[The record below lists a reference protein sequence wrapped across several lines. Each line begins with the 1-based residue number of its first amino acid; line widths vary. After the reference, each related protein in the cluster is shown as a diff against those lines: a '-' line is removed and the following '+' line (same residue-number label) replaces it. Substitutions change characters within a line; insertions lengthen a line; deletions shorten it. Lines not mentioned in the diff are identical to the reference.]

1 MMYQLIESNGKEIKE
16 VWKDYNIIW
25 RPIPQKE
32 FELFNATIKIDGNS
46 IIVENMPEEALS
58 MLSQY
63 NLNDFKEKFG
73 AIQIINTMYDTSSI
87 SFLYVSAFANRLTM
101 VSKKI
106 ADSLK
111 RDRFTEQEI
120 EIKLFYGHK
129 TIPEEIPPVNSEDT
143 ESPASSEADVAPE
156 PETEDLPSS
165 PTVPTPLK
173 KAFATPRLELFNSV
187 NSISVTGVGRDWGS
201 FEIEG
206 VEIEK
211 SDGTQ
216 YYNDF
221 TITNRDR
228 VQAIIQATGL
238 GSYSI
243 GYYSVKKFK

>member
-1 MMYQLIESNGKEIKE
+1 MYQLIESNGKEIKE

-32 FELFNATIKIDGNS
+32 FELFNATIRIDGNS

-129 TIPEEIPPVNSEDT
+129 TIPEEIPPVNSGDT
-143 ESPASSEADVAPE
+143 ESLASSEADVA

-173 KAFATPRLELFNSV
+173 KAFATVRLELFNAV
-187 NSISVTGVGRDWGS
+187 TSISVIGVGRDWDT

-206 VEIEK
+206 VEITK
-211 SDGTQ
+211 RDGRHP
-216 YYNDF
+216 YRDF
-221 TITNRDR
+221 TITNSEKIHA
-228 VQAIIQATGL
+228 VIQATGL